1 MKSGLSKEELK
12 KFGFQNLLTYIYLIK
27 LIISYKFK
35 TKVKMKNKNK
45 NKMKSL
51 KRRMNRTAILAFYLK
66 RTRRGDVQRI
76 ANETGYSESHISN
89 VKAGRRRITNEIADS
104 MYYISRRRV
113 RQEQY
118 A

>member
-1 MKSGLSKEELK
+1 MKK
-12 KFGFQNLLTYIYLIK
+12 
-27 LIISYKFK
+27 
-35 TKVKMKNKNK
+35 K

-51 KRRMNRTAILAFYLK
+51 KRRMNRTAILSFYTK
-66 RTRRGDVQRI
+66 RTRRGDVQRL

-89 VKAGRRRITNEIADS
+89 VKNGRRRINNTIANA

-113 RQEQY
+113 RQGEF